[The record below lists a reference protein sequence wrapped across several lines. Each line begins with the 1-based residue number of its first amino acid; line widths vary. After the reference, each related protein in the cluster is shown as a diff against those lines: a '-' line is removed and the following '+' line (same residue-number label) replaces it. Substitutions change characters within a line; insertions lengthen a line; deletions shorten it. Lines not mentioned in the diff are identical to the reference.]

1 MAIKDRNR
9 GESVPHYSR
18 ARKSG
23 VALASAAVF
32 MGALLGA
39 PAPAAAEQDP
49 FGTFVSATTG
59 TRWVT
64 MSPSEYLANPIT
76 LDMQARMESLS
87 DGDFKAGA
95 ASAFDD
101 TPDPTWDVFQVG
113 EITRFRIAG
122 SKRTTIRYVSPARV
136 CSRPVSKVSNDSIKV
151 DRSAHWTCKAA
162 TASTIDGRGFVAPYL
177 PTHIISPAKDSE
189 LRVLM
194 KEGASPPAPGSANA
208 SLEIIVRRIDLLR
221 SYGLTGGPSEYYE
234 FSATATNMRT
244 VYEAFDGYS
253 WLMSDFVLS
262 TTRLPQL
269 ARSRSPFA

>member
-1 MAIKDRNR
+1 MAIKDGNQ
-9 GESVPHYSR
+9 GGSVPHYSL

-76 LDMQARMESLS
+76 LDMQARMEALS

-113 EITRFRIAG
+113 EITRSRIIG
-122 SKRTTIRYVSPARV
+122 SKRTTIRYVSPERV
-136 CSRPVSKVSNDSIKV
+136 CSRPVSKASNDSIKA

-162 TASTIDGRGFVAPYL
+162 TASTLDGRGFVAPYL
-177 PTHIISPAKDSE
+177 PTHIISPAKDGE

-194 KEGASPPAPGSANA
+194 MEAASVPAPGAA
-208 SLEIIVRRIDLLR
+208 PVSLEIIVRRIDLLR

-234 FSATATNMRT
+234 FNATATNMRT
-244 VYEAFDGYS
+244 VYEAFNGYA

-269 ARSRSPFA
+269 VRSRSPVS

>member
-1 MAIKDRNR
+1 MAIKDGNQ
-9 GESVPHYSR
+9 GGSVPHYSL

-76 LDMQARMESLS
+76 LDMQARMEALS

-113 EITRFRIAG
+113 EITRFRIIA
-122 SKRTTIRYVSPARV
+122 SKRTTIRYVSPERV
-136 CSRPVSKVSNDSIKV
+136 CSRPVSKASNDSIKA

-162 TASTIDGRGFVAPYL
+162 TASTLDGRGFVAPYL
-177 PTHIISPAKDSE
+177 PTHIISPAKDGE

-194 KEGASPPAPGSANA
+194 MEAASVPAPGAA
-208 SLEIIVRRIDLLR
+208 PVSLEIIVRRIDLLR

-234 FSATATNMRT
+234 FNATATNMRT
-244 VYEAFDGYS
+244 AYEAFNGYS

-269 ARSRSPFA
+269 ARSRSPVS